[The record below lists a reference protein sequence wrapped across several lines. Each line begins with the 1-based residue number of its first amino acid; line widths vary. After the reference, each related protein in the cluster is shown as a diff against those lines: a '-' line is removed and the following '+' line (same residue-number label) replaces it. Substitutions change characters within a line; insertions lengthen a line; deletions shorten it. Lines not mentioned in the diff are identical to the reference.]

1 MNLASPDEQGR
12 RRAVLISITQGI
24 SGYAKSFL
32 ELLRSRAW
40 RGVELPQ
47 FFTPPTEE
55 RKAQLWQRCLDS
67 CADYFTTSS
76 REYRLLQRG
85 VVVHHG
91 NMPGLLARLLVEA
104 IDAKIVTLVLATST
118 LSEGVNLPFE
128 TVLIPNLE
136 RWDESSASNRT
147 LDTREFSNLV
157 GRAGRPGFGT
167 EGRSLV
173 LLLRSDLYSAR
184 QDRRQYNALLNQL
197 IRQQENNEPQ
207 SPLAELIRLLRNQW
221 QQLTGQDNLDAFN
234 SWLEQTEPCTRQPNN
249 DQERDTIESLDTL
262 DSLLLAAVYEI
273 EQATGQGLSPSQLE
287 SELRRIWQN
296 TYARYADLQQS
307 SMEEIY
313 ILRGQALRERIYP
326 EPNRRRRLYR
336 TSLPPRSGS
345 RLLDIESNIRQHLL
359 SGIEYDSWADEKF
372 GFIRDTVSLLG
383 QVSVFAPVAGQG
395 DSWEEQLRWWLL
407 HSHSGIQPRDTQVAK
422 WHKSVNQN
430 FIYRFNWG
438 FGSIVALAIDEAFG
452 GQVLE
457 PRLEDWPLTGLPW
470 IVFWMKELITWGT
483 LEPVAAY
490 LLARVDEVTIR
501 SQAEIYAA
509 QYKAEI
515 VDEDPNERL
524 NATRI
529 RDWVQREFASES
541 LSREQIRPPAQIP
554 VAQLLRNFSRF
565 PGKDWRV
572 VPVIC
577 GDEISWLDPAGF
589 PLARSTKPENWQN
602 YFLKRWDFKLN
613 PDNNVVLSIRY
624 I

>member
-1 MNLASPDEQGR
+1 
-12 RRAVLISITQGI
+12 
-24 SGYAKSFL
+24 
-32 ELLRSRAW
+32 
-40 RGVELPQ
+40 
-47 FFTPPTEE
+47 
-55 RKAQLWQRCLDS
+55 
-67 CADYFTTSS
+67 
-76 REYRLLQRG
+76 
-85 VVVHHG
+85 
-91 NMPGLLARLLVEA
+91 MPGLLARLLVEA
-104 IDAKIVTLVLATST
+104 IDAKIVSLVLATST

-128 TVLIPNLE
+128 TVLIPDLE

-184 QDRRQYNALLNQL
+184 QDRRRYNALLNQL

-345 RLLDIESNIRQHLL
+345 RLLDIESTIRQHLL
-359 SGIEYDSWADEKF
+359 SGIEYDSWTDDEKF
-372 GFIRDTVSLLG
+372 AFIRNTVSLLG
-383 QVSVFAPVAGQG
+383 QISVFAPAAGHG

-501 SQAEIYAA
+501 SQAETYAA

-541 LSREQIRPPAQIP
+541 LSRERVRPPAQIP

-565 PGKDWRV
+565 PGKGELCQLSVEMRSRGLI
-572 VPVIC
+572 P
-577 GDEISWLDPAGF
+577 LDF
-589 PLARSTKPENWQN
+589 PLLEV
-602 YFLKRWDFKLN
+602 LN
-613 PDNNVVLSIRY
+613 PKTGRTTFSNGGTLS
-624 I
+624 